1 SGPTPA
7 RAEGTTWWALLG
19 AFGFVAVIRFGWF
32 RHNIVLHETL
42 KFKTRFSGGIGQG
55 FDFSVITRAAPI
67 ENDLSDAFAKSGLG
81 GQSAESCCAGSI
93 GCELLTV
100 GSGFAGGRSR
110 CERYAGGVINKLDVD
125 IFVGEADTHPR
136 SIFGAGN
143 LLTDA
148 PAATHSQLM
157 FLFGSH

>member
-1 SGPTPA
+1 EGAKIKSATAFDDFCRAIDENDLFGQFLRLTVLHGIGHFRSGPTPA

-42 KFKTRFSGGIGQG
+42 RFKARVSGGIGQG

-81 GQSAESCCAGSI
+81 GQSAESFCAGSI

-110 CERYAGGVINKLDVD
+110 CERYAGGVINK
-125 IFVGEADTHPR
+125 
-136 SIFGAGN
+136 
-143 LLTDA
+143 
-148 PAATHSQLM
+148 
-157 FLFGSH
+157 